1 MDETGFRIG
10 GTTQWLHVA
19 STALLTFHRTCTR
32 RGSLL
37 ANTTGIVMHDHWK
50 PDYTMPEVQHALC
63 NAHHLRELTALVKI
77 EKEDWARQMSVGL
90 GLAFQARLPPL
101 AKASKTKR
109 QGPVPRRTGHNLL
122 LRLQM
127 RQADVLRF
135 LHDPA
140 VPFTNNEAERDV
152 RMMKLRQKISGGFR
166 STEGA
171 AGFATIRSFLA
182 TARKQGWNLIQAL
195 SADSSA
201 LAKTLRT
208 G

>member
-1 MDETGFRIG
+1 MWRGRS
-10 GTTQWLHVA
+10 Q
-19 STALLTFHRTCTR
+19 TA
-32 RGSLL
+32 
-37 ANTTGIVMHDHWK
+37 
-50 PDYTMPEVQHALC
+50 
-63 NAHHLRELTALVKI
+63 
-77 EKEDWARQMSVGL
+77 
-90 GLAFQARLPPL
+90 
-101 AKASKTKR
+101 
-109 QGPVPRRTGHNLL
+109 LL

-171 AGFATIRSFLA
+171 AGCATIRSFLSS
-182 TARKQGWNLIQAL
+182 ARKQGWNLIQAL